1 MLGTLI
7 YLIVI
12 FFVVSN
18 IISKKKRDGAHKPS
32 ASRQETGG
40 RTEQYAGEGRRSHTG
55 AGAGT
60 GGSGNRSFS
69 AGNRSY
75 GAGRSGGAGNRTSAA
90 AKGSTG
96 TARRSAG
103 ADADAGSG
111 ADMSTTEYL
120 RQKALEDAKDHAREN
135 SQEERRLHQET
146 GGRMTGMRHLEWEEV
161 PKGTRVVRCRY
172 CAAENLISEYRKPED
187 YTCYFCREVL

>member
-7 YLIVI
+7 YLIVL

-18 IISKKKRDGAHKPS
+18 LIAKKKRDGAQRPS
-32 ASRQETGG
+32 ASRPETGD
-40 RTEQYAGEGRRSHTG
+40 RTAKSVGEGRRPRG
-55 AGAGT
+55 ASGAETGT
-60 GGSGNRSFS
+60 GGSGSRAFA
-69 AGNRSY
+69 AGNR
-75 GAGRSGGAGNRTSAA
+75 AGSRTSAA
-90 AKGSTG
+90 GRGSAG

-103 ADADAGSG
+103 AVQSGADAGDG
-111 ADMSTTEYL
+111 AEVSTTEYL
-120 RQKALEDAKDHAREN
+120 RRKALEDAKDHAWEKQ
-135 SQEERRLHQET
+135 QEERRLHQET

-161 PKGTRVVRCRY
+161 PKGCRVVRCRY